1 MKHLLTF
8 LLLFFAVG
16 FCSAQSEHMKF
27 KGIPM
32 EGTLN
37 SFVDKLKSKGY
48 TYMGQQ
54 DGIALLQGEFA
65 ATKDCTIGVAR
76 FADKDQVNMVVVLLP
91 GQKSWSSITSD
102 YYTFKNLLTEK
113 YGTPNVTENFSDREP
128 TSDFSKFYAL
138 LNDECHFLSEF
149 TTNNSRKHFD
159 LSKIYEL
166 PMFKGSTIE
175 DKGRKTILMP
185 TKEVLANF
193 LKIRDAIDHILF
205 CQN

>member
-1 MKHLLTF
+1 MKHFLTF

-32 EGTLN
+32 VGTLN

-113 YGTPNVTENFSDREP
+113 YGTPNVTETFSDREP

-149 TTNNSRKHFD
+149 TTDNGRIQLTMGKKDYDSASVILRYIDSANASETRKKVMDD
-159 LSKIYEL
+159 L
-166 PMFKGSTIE
+166 
-175 DKGRKTILMP
+175 
-185 TKEVLANF
+185 
-193 LKIRDAIDHILF
+193 
-205 CQN
+205 